1 MGWGYKS
8 VSGPVPKS
16 VSGSGSNKGGSSY
29 ANGSYSYRNPVNS
42 NVFVYTS
49 QTGYF
54 IVTHILDTI
63 QTSST
68 P

>member
-29 ANGSYSYRNPVNS
+29 ANGSCSYRNPVNS
-42 NVFVYTS
+42 DVYVYTS
-49 QTGYF
+49 QTGYL
-54 IVTHILDTI
+54 VVAHNLDTL
-63 QTSST
+63 QASPT